1 MTWKEYKD
9 MRLTAQERS
18 VLTNYIEEISRS
30 VNDKK
35 MPCRASGTLKTLIA
49 KLIEDERDYMIAG
62 MLRTLAALDGVK
74 VER

>member
-9 MRLTAQERS
+9 VRLTARERS
-18 VLTNYIEEISRS
+18 ILANHIEEISQS
-30 VNDKK
+30 LNGKK

-49 KLIEDERDYMIAG
+49 KLMEDERDYMIAG
-62 MLRTLAALDGVK
+62 MLRTLAALDGVG